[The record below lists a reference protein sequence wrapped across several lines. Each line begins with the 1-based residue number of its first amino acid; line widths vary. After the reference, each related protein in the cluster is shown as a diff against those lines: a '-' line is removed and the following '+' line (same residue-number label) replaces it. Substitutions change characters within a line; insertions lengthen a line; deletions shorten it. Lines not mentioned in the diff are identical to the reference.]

1 MKKIK
6 NIIVILLVAISCIFC
21 FAGCSEEVHE
31 EIRLAMYET
40 LFDGTEIN
48 QYPKYVFTDI
58 EILEKIVSATGTG
71 AFETDE
77 GVYVSYRFKYY
88 NEQNNEV
95 IINVESNGKV
105 TFMSMGLPQS
115 KYYFTAEEYKDFEAL
130 IQKQIQAQ

>member
-1 MKKIK
+1 MKKMK
-6 NIIVILLVAISCIFC
+6 NIIIMLLVVASCILC
-21 FAGCSEEVHE
+21 LAGCSEEVHE

-40 LFDGTEIN
+40 LFDGTETN

-58 EILEKIVSATGTG
+58 EILEKIVAATGAG
-71 AFETDE
+71 AFETD
-77 GVYVSYRFKYY
+77 GNVYVAYRFKYY

-115 KYYFTAEEYKDFEAL
+115 KYYFTAEEYQNFEAL
-130 IQKQIQAQ
+130 IQEQIQAQ

>member
-1 MKKIK
+1 MKDQ
-6 NIIVILLVAISCIFC
+6 L
-21 FAGCSEEVHE
+21 E
-31 EIRLAMYET
+31 EIELAALQDGEEEE
-40 LFDGTEIN
+40 LFAKKAKISN
-48 QYPKYVFTDI
+48 
-58 EILEKIVSATGTG
+58 LEKIVSATGTG

-115 KYYFTAEEYKDFEAL
+115 KYYFTAEEYQDFEAL